1 MARENSKLGSNPGRY
16 SSGIRAKVAAV
27 WMPSCDCFKC
37 VWFWEIKLPKGFR
50 FCFDLKGQNVFNLV
64 K

>member
-16 SSGIRAKVAAV
+16 SGGIRAKVAAV
-27 WMPSCDCFKC
+27 WIPNCDCFM
-37 VWFWEIKLPKGFR
+37 VFWLWKENCPMVSEFVLI
-50 FCFDLKGQNVFNLV
+50 LKGQNELNLV

>member
-27 WMPSCDCFKC
+27 WIPNCDCFT
-37 VWFWEIKLPKGFR
+37 VSWFWKENCPMVSDFVFI
-50 FCFDLKGQNVFNLV
+50 LKGQNELNLV